1 MANKLIKKVV
11 LNKITLV
18 EFYEKDLAFRQENDY
33 LILDKTEI
41 LELAL
46 MIQNE
51 SRDSEFYKELK
62 KGK

>member
-1 MANKLIKKVV
+1 MANKLIQKKR
-11 LNKITLV
+11 LNKITMV

-33 LILDKTEI
+33 IILDKTEI
-41 LELAL
+41 LELAR

-51 SRDSEFYKELK
+51 SRDLEFYKELK